1 MPADLTYEEAA
12 AVPYGGLLALHFL
25 RRAGVRA
32 GQRVLIYGASGAVGT
47 SAIQLGMH
55 FGADVTGV
63 CSGANLELVR
73 SLGAAGRLSPPG
85 HAGFAATTARTAL
98 PKSAG
103 PRAATGRDNIITSSP
118 VTRD

>member
-12 AVPYGGLLALHFL
+12 AVLYGSLLALHFL
-25 RRAGVRA
+25 RR
-32 GQRVLIYGASGAVGT
+32 
-47 SAIQLGMH
+47 
-55 FGADVTGV
+55 
-63 CSGANLELVR
+63 ANLELVR

-85 HAGFAATTARTAL
+85 HAGFVATTARTAL

-103 PRAATGRDNIITSSP
+103 PRAATGRDNVITSSP